1 MEGQGGLNMYYTKEQ
16 TQNFKEQHFA
26 FLKISEADNV
36 LYTTLHNPK
45 KKNAL
50 SPQLLNE
57 LAYAYAYA
65 QNNKE
70 IHMVVLQSEG
80 NVFCS
85 GADLKAFAGQ
95 VEPHDSSIPKPAK
108 EVVIGEIFTSLT
120 KPSVAKVEG
129 DVYAGGFLLLCGV
142 RFVFALEGLKLG
154 LPEVKRGLYPFQVMT
169 ALMEVMPARKVL
181 DWCVRGYNLPVQEAK
196 NLGLVTEVIQ
206 QGEMDNAIANL
217 IAELKENSPTAM
229 RMGIEAYEKI
239 KKAASPEE
247 HMQMKIALMQLM
259 QTKDARE
266 GLTAFK
272 EKRKPN
278 WVGE

>member
-1 MEGQGGLNMYYTKEQ
+1 MYYTKEQ
-16 TQNFKEQHFA
+16 TQNFKEQNFD
-26 FLKISEADNV
+26 FLLIDEADNV
-36 LYTTLHNPK
+36 LYVTLHNPK

-57 LAYAYAYA
+57 LAYAFAYG
-65 QNNKE
+65 QYTKE
-70 IHMVVLQSEG
+70 IHMVVLQSGG

-95 VEPHDSSIPKPAK
+95 VDPHNSSIPAPQK
-108 EVVIGEIFTSLT
+108 EVLIGEIFTSLT

-142 RFVFALEGLKLG
+142 RFVYAQEGIKLG
-154 LPEVKRGLYPFQVMT
+154 LPEVKRGLFPFQVMT
-169 ALMEVMPARKVL
+169 ALMEVMPPRKVL

-196 NLGLVTEVIQ
+196 NLGLVTEIVKE
-206 QGEMDNAIANL
+206 GEMDKAIKAL
-217 IAELKENSPTAM
+217 IEELKQNSPTAM
-229 RMGIEAYEKI
+229 RMGIEAYEKT
-239 KKAASPEE
+239 KKSASPEQ
-247 HMQMKIALMQLM
+247 HMEMKVALMQLI
-259 QTKDARE
+259 QTKDAKE
-266 GLTAFK
+266 GLAAFK

>member
-1 MEGQGGLNMYYTKEQ
+1 MYYTTEQ
-16 TQNFKEQHFA
+16 TQNFNEQTFA
-26 FLKISEADNV
+26 FLKISETDNV
-36 LYTTLHNPK
+36 LYVTLHNPA

-57 LAYAYAYA
+57 LAYTFAYA
-65 QNNKE
+65 QHTKE
-70 IHMVVLQSEG
+70 IHIVVLQSEG
-80 NVFCS
+80 TVFCS

-95 VEPHDSSIPKPAK
+95 VDPHNSSIPKPEK
-108 EVVIGEIFTSLT
+108 EIVIGEIFTSLT

-142 RFVFALEGLKLG
+142 RFVYALEGLKLG

-196 NLGLVTEVIQ
+196 NLGLVTEVVKA
-206 QGEMDNAIANL
+206 GEMETAMANL
-217 IAELKENSPTAM
+217 ISELKENSPTAM

-239 KKAASPEE
+239 KKSASPEE
-247 HMQMKIALMQLM
+247 HLQMKIYLMQLM
-259 QTKDARE
+259 QSENTRE
-266 GLTAFK
+266 GLAAFK
-272 EKRKPN
+272 EKRKPTWKN
-278 WVGE
+278 E

>member
-1 MEGQGGLNMYYTKEQ
+1 MYYTLEQ
-16 TQNFKEQHFA
+16 TQNLKEQNFA
-26 FLKISEADNV
+26 FLKISEAENV
-36 LYTTLHNPK
+36 LYVTLHNPA

-57 LAYAYAYA
+57 MAYAFAYA
-65 QNNKE
+65 QYTKE

-80 NVFCS
+80 TVFCS
-85 GADLKAFAGQ
+85 GADLKAFSGQ
-95 VEPHDSSIPKPAK
+95 VDSHDSTIPKPEK
-108 EVVIGEIFTSLT
+108 DVVIGEIFTSLT

-142 RFVFALEGLKLG
+142 RFVYALEGVKLG

-196 NLGLVTEVIQ
+196 NLGLVTEVINH
-206 QGEMDNAIANL
+206 GEMDKAIADL
-217 IAELKENSPTAM
+217 IAQLKENSPTAM

-239 KKAASPEE
+239 KKSASPEE
-247 HMQMKIALMQLM
+247 HTQMKIYLMQLM
-259 QTKDARE
+259 QTQDARE

-272 EKRKPN
+272 EKRKPTWKN
-278 WVGE
+278 E

>member
-1 MEGQGGLNMYYTKEQ
+1 MYYTQEQ
-16 TQNFKEQHFA
+16 TQNFKEQNFA

-36 LYTTLHNPK
+36 LYVTLHNPA

-57 LAYAYAYA
+57 LAYAFAYA
-65 QNNKE
+65 QHTKE

-80 NVFCS
+80 TVFCS

-95 VEPHDSSIPKPAK
+95 VDPHNSSIPVPQK
-108 EVVIGEIFTSLT
+108 EVVIGEIFTSMH

-142 RFVFALEGLKLG
+142 RFVYAQEGIKLG

-196 NLGLVTEVIQ
+196 NLGLVTEVVK
-206 QGEMDNAIANL
+206 QGEMDKAISDL

-239 KKAASPEE
+239 KKSASPEE
-247 HMQMKIALMQLM
+247 HMQMKIYLMQLM
-259 QTKDARE
+259 QSKDTRE
-266 GLTAFK
+266 GLAAFK